1 MWVAL
6 LAGFLMMA
14 HVSLDVA
21 GRALWK
27 PVVGTPEIVSGYY
40 MIAVAY
46 LPWTMI
52 ARNDDHIMV
61 DLFTRALPSKV
72 RVWLDIAV
80 KIALA
85 AYVGLFAWQT
95 WLTALRQMANRE
107 SLQVA
112 GSYLIVWP
120 SRYILPAT
128 GLLMVVYLVVRV
140 MRDIR
145 DEVGIGASNKPMT

>member
-1 MWVAL
+1 
-6 LAGFLMMA
+6 
-14 HVSLDVA
+14 
-21 GRALWK
+21 
-27 PVVGTPEIVSGYY
+27 

-61 DLFTRALPSKV
+61 DLFTRALPPRV
-72 RVWLDIAV
+72 RAWLDIVV
-80 KIALA
+80 KIALVV
-85 AYVGLFAWQT
+85 YVAVFAWQT

-107 SLQVA
+107 SLQVG

-120 SRYILPAT
+120 SRYMLPAT

-145 DEVGIGASNKPMT
+145 DEVSD